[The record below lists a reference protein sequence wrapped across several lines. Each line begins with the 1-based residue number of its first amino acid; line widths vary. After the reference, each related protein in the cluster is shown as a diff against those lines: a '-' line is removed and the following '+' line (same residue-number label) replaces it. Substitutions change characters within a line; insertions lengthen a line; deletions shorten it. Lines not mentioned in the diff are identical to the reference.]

1 MIPFDDE
8 YNEMARRTN
17 AEYAQELRPLAEK
30 YKKLVEAGDYE
41 SAIRVWLYELQP
53 LMNKGHAIFEE
64 NMAWIEGH
72 NQENPSELTPRVGSV
87 LAKARKFM
95 RRISGS

>member
-53 LMNKGHAIFEE
+53 LRNKGYAIFEK
-64 NMAWIEGH
+64 NKSWIERYYHEESSGI
-72 NQENPSELTPRVGSV
+72 NSRFKSV
-87 LAKARKFM
+87 LAKARNFM
-95 RRISGS
+95 RRIS